1 MSRVSF
7 GLEPDTLLADKYRV
21 VARLG
26 GGWEGE
32 VYLVRERGTG
42 IERSAKIFHPRR
54 NPGNRAV
61 RFYARKLHK
70 LRRCPILIRY
80 HAQEQVEIG
89 GELLTML
96 VSEYVDGEILSD
108 FLKRQPGG
116 RLDAFQAM
124 HLLHA
129 LASGIAVIHDAG
141 EYHGDLHEDNVLVS
155 RRGLGF
161 DVKLVDLYHWGKPS
175 AANIQEDVLNLV
187 RLLHTAVGGP
197 KRYASQPPEVK
208 EICRGLRRGLIL
220 ERFRTAGHLKRHLE
234 GMEWTSR

>member
-1 MSRVSF
+1 MSRCSF
-7 GLEPDTLLADKYRV
+7 GLAPDTLLAGKYRV

-89 GELLTML
+89 DDLLTML
-96 VSEYVDGEILSD
+96 VSDYVDGEILSD

-197 KRYASQPPEVK
+197 KRYANQPPEVK

>member
-1 MSRVSF
+1 MSPSTF
-7 GLEPDTLLADKYRV
+7 GLEPGTLLADKYRV
-21 VARLG
+21 VSRLG

-42 IERSAKIFHPRR
+42 IERSAKLFHPRR
-54 NPGNRAV
+54 NPRNQVV
-61 RFYARKLHK
+61 RFHARKLHK

-80 HAQEQVEIG
+80 HAQEQVVIDG
-89 GELLTML
+89 QDLTML
-96 VSEYVDGEILSD
+96 VSDYVDGEILSE

-116 RLDAFQAM
+116 RLDPFQAM

-129 LASGIAVIHDAG
+129 LASGIAVIHDLG
-141 EYHGDLHEDNVLVS
+141 EYHGDLHEDNVLVT
-155 RRGLGF
+155 RLGLGF
-161 DVKLVDLYHWGKPS
+161 DVRLVDLFHWGKPS

-187 RLLHTAVGGP
+187 RIFHAAVGGP

-208 EICRGLRRGLIL
+208 GICRGLRRDLIL

-234 GMEWTSR
+234 PLEWTSR